1 MCRIDALVPWVLAPC
16 TLLAACACA
25 AGRADN
31 EVPDATGPQ
40 VMGWVPAYGI
50 EASLQALEALPAT
63 GRALTRIG
71 LQFWNPGPDG
81 RTLVFA
87 PVDTTGRPV
96 SRDDVERL
104 LGWARAHR
112 VQTFLT
118 VYNNS
123 QVINRWDWPM
133 ARRAFVDHRD
143 EFIAAIVATVDAW
156 HFEGVD
162 VDFEGEGDF
171 EADRPAY
178 AAFVRALSAALKARG
193 KRLTIDSFHSPCD
206 NAPNMRWWADW
217 RGQVDAIHT
226 MGYADLYE
234 GSTQSFRPEGK
245 PVCENGAALFRYSW
259 QLQYG
264 LRAGY
269 RRDQIVMGMPTWID
283 TWGSG
288 GLGTSAADHLREVR
302 ALGAGVALWDLQLQS
317 PGWARAS
324 TWEAV
329 RAIRHPAPTG
339 TELAGSHQARDR
351 WTATRHAP

>member
-1 MCRIDALVPWVLAPC
+1 M
-16 TLLAACACA
+16 
-25 AGRADN
+25 
-31 EVPDATGPQ
+31 
-40 VMGWVPAYGI
+40 
-50 EASLQALEALPAT
+50 

-81 RTLVFA
+81 RTVVLA
-87 PVDTTGRPV
+87 PVDSTGRPV
-96 SRDDVERL
+96 SPADIERL
-104 LGWARAHR
+104 HRWARTHR

-143 EFIAAIVATVDAW
+143 EFVAALVAAVEAW
-156 HFEGVD
+156 SLEGVD

-178 AAFVRALSAALKARG
+178 AAFVRELSAALRAHG
-193 KRLTIDSFHSPCD
+193 KHLTIDSFHSPCD
-206 NAPNMRWWADW
+206 NAPNMSWWADW

-234 GSTQSFRPEGK
+234 GSTQSFTPEGK
-245 PVCENGAALFRYSW
+245 PVCEGGATLFRYSW

-264 LRAGY
+264 LQAGY
-269 RRDQIVMGMPTWID
+269 RREQIVMGMPTWID
-283 TWGSG
+283 SWGSG
-288 GLGTSAADHLREVR
+288 GLGASAVDHLREVR
-302 ALGAGVALWDLQLQS
+302 ALGVGVALWDLQLQA
-317 PGWARAS
+317 PGWERAA

-329 RAIRHPAPTG
+329 QAVRRPVAPSS
-339 TELAGSHQARDR
+339 EFAGARTSRDR
-351 WTATRHAP
+351 MLASQRSR

>member
-1 MCRIDALVPWVLAPC
+1 MRVSA
-16 TLLAACACA
+16 
-25 AGRADN
+25 R
-31 EVPDATGPQ
+31 
-40 VMGWVPAYGI
+40 PA
-50 EASLQALEALPAT
+50 
-63 GRALTRIG
+63 
-71 LQFWNPGPDG
+71 
-81 RTLVFA
+81 
-87 PVDTTGRPV
+87 
-96 SRDDVERL
+96 DVERL
-104 LGWARAHR
+104 QRWARAHR

-143 EFIAAIVATVDAW
+143 EFVAAIVAAVDTW

-171 EADRPAY
+171 EADRAPY
-178 AAFVRALSAALKARG
+178 ASFVAALSAALKAHG

-234 GSTQSFRPEGK
+234 GSTQSFKPEGK

-264 LRAGY
+264 LQAGY
-269 RRDQIVMGMPTWID
+269 RRDQIVMGMPTWVD

-288 GLGTSAADHLREVR
+288 GLGTTAADHLREVR
-302 ALGAGVALWDLQLQS
+302 ALGAGVALWDLQLQA
-317 PGWARAS
+317 PGWSRAS

-329 RAIRHPAPTG
+329 QAVRHPVTAAA
-339 TELAGSHQARDR
+339 ELAGAHVSPAHMMASQRAR
-351 WTATRHAP
+351 